1 MIETKDCQICCET
14 FESGGILRYFADLDN
29 KSWCLGH
36 VTFRNSSKIPDYRD
50 YCVTCGAGPGIPCDS
65 IRIGMHSEEIEVS
78 LAAHEQQS
86 DAEFTQRQAEVMEE
100 LDGIPV
106 Q

>member
-29 KSWCLGH
+29 KAWCLGH
-36 VTFRNSSKIPDYRD
+36 VTFCNS
-50 YCVTCGAGPGIPCDS
+50 
-65 IRIGMHSEEIEVS
+65 SEEIEAS
-78 LAAHEQQS
+78 LAAHEQRS
-86 DAEFTQRQAEVMEE
+86 DTEFTQRQAEVMGE